1 MRRLWTLVSYFIRD
15 LFRSLTGL
23 LVIVAAMVFYLVAIV
38 SVTGGIDRDYYALV
52 IGVFFGVF
60 SLILAL
66 VVADRA
72 YRSESYLL
80 LYRLSP
86 SWNLWWRCSLGR
98 DWPCRWRLFRS
109 WTFCRSGLACW
120 SWVGRLVCT

>member
-52 IGVFFGVF
+52 IGGFFGVF

-72 YRSESYLL
+72 YRSESYGHGHSAGL
-80 LYRLSP
+80 
-86 SWNLWWRCSLGR
+86 
-98 DWPCRWRLFRS
+98 DWL
-109 WTFCRSGLACW
+109 
-120 SWVGRLVCT
+120 VGPGWGDWFAHE